1 MARVGNHGRSR
12 TAARSLGVIAM
23 ALCAAPLLT
32 SCNFATVGTSAQPDI
47 GAPADVDVLDK
58 VRSLDIMPRQSQA
71 VNAAQNSTGE
81 RSRAAVFEGTEITD
95 VADAKPQPIASGGG
109 YDLNFENTPVT
120 TVAKVVLGDILNTG
134 YAIDPRVQGT
144 VTLVSVRPIPK
155 SDIVFVL
162 ESALRLSGV
171 VLVRDGAGYRLTPL
185 GDAVGAGRVDS
196 AAASP
201 EPGYGVSV
209 VPLQYVSA
217 QTVLKLMDSFA
228 TKPGS
233 VRADPTRNLLLIQG
247 TGAERRTA
255 VDTAMSFDVDWMRGQ
270 SVGIY
275 PLSSSAPEPIIAELE
290 KIMDSGDSGLSQSVV
305 KFQAMSRL
313 NAILVVSRKPALLH
327 TASTWIKRLDR
338 EDTAR
343 NSVHVYRV
351 KYGDARQIAKVLT
364 DMFIGGSQASLDSA
378 DNQLAPGSGSSAAS
392 SADRLSLNAN
402 SSSASQT
409 GGFGSS
415 QTSGFGSRMASGTG
429 AGGAP
434 GSGQSQ
440 SAGGNPATAGGAL
453 DARGG
458 GGNGQPL
465 LQGVR
470 ITPDVVNN
478 TLLIYADQGNY
489 QVIQATL
496 DQVDQ
501 PQLQVAID
509 ATIAEVTLTNE
520 LSYGVQ
526 AFLTSKN
533 LGLHP
538 DNGSILNT
546 QAAQAPTTTTTTPAS
561 TATGTAAVATTVTSA
576 FINRAFPGFNFLIGS
591 EAQPSAI
598 LDALHTVTS
607 VKVLSNPSLVVINNQ
622 TASLQVGDVV
632 PVSTGSA
639 TVLTTSNTVVNT
651 IDYRNTGI
659 ILRVSP
665 RINANGNVRLEVEQE
680 ISSVSPT
687 TAASLTPTVSERLVK
702 SSISVATGQTVLL
715 AGLIS
720 EQQSGTRNGIPL
732 LDEIQGL
739 GDAFSHQDKTGTRTE
754 LIIFIRPQII
764 RDGTD
769 AHNVAEELRS
779 KLRGSVGASVDDL
792 RVHTVR

>member
-1 MARVGNHGRSR
+1 MVRVSDQGRSR
-12 TAARSLGVIAM
+12 TAARNALAIAM
-23 ALCAAPLLT
+23 AFGAATLLA
-32 SCNFATVGTSAQPDI
+32 SCNSATVGTT
-47 GAPADVDVLDK
+47 APADIDVLDK
-58 VRSLDIMPRQSQA
+58 VRSLDILPRQAQPVSA
-71 VNAAQNSTGE
+71 VQPNAGE
-81 RSRAAVFEGTEITD
+81 RGRAAVFEGTEISE
-95 VADAKPQPIASGGG
+95 VPDARVDRAASGTG
-109 YDLNFENTPVT
+109 YDLNFENTPVA

-134 YAIDPRVQGT
+134 YTIDPRVQGT
-144 VTLVSVRPIPK
+144 VSVVSVRPVPK

-162 ESALRLSGV
+162 ENALRLSGV
-171 VLVRDGAGYRLTPL
+171 VLVRDSAGYRLTPL
-185 GDAVGAGRVDS
+185 GDAVGTGRVDS
-196 AAASP
+196 AAANP

-217 QTVLKLMDSFA
+217 QTILKLMDSFA

-233 VRADPTRNLLLIQG
+233 VRADATRNLLLIQG

-255 VDTAMSFDVDWMRGQ
+255 VETVMSFDVDWMRGQ
-270 SVGIY
+270 SIGIY
-275 PLSSSAPEPIIAELE
+275 PISNSAPEPIISELE

-305 KFQAMSRL
+305 KFQPISRL

-327 TASTWIKRLDR
+327 TALTWIKRLDHA
-338 EDTAR
+338 DTAR

-351 KYGDARQIAKVLT
+351 KYGEARQIARVLT
-364 DMFIGGSQASLDSA
+364 DMFIGGSTASLDSA
-378 DNQLAPGSGSSAAS
+378 DNQLAPGSGSTSTS

-402 SSSASQT
+402 NSGSQT
-409 GGFGSS
+409 N
-415 QTSGFGSRMASGTG
+415 GFGSRQQSGTM
-429 AGGAP
+429 AGGTSAF
-434 GSGQSQ
+434 GQSQ
-440 SAGGNPATAGGAL
+440 PPAAASPPSTSAL
-453 DARGG
+453 DGRSSGG
-458 GGNGQPL
+458 GGGQPL

-470 ITPDVVNN
+470 ITPDVINN
-478 TLLIYADQGNY
+478 TLLIYADQANY
-489 QVIQATL
+489 RIIEATL
-496 DQVDQ
+496 QQVDQ

-526 AFLTSKN
+526 AFLTSKG
-533 LGLHP
+533 LGLRP
-538 DNGSILNT
+538 DQGSILNT
-546 QAAQAPTTTTTTPAS
+546 QSTSGPAAATTA
-561 TATGTAAVATTVTSA
+561 ATGAATAAGTVTNA
-576 FINRAFPGFNFLIGS
+576 FINRAFPGFNFLIGQ
-591 EAQPSAI
+591 EAQPAAI

-622 TASLQVGDVV
+622 AATLQVGDEV

-639 TVLTTSNTVVNT
+639 TVLTTNNTVVNT

-665 RINANGNVRLEVEQE
+665 RINVNGNVRLEVEQE
-680 ISSVSPT
+680 ISNVSPA
-687 TAASLTPTVSERLVK
+687 TAASLTPTVSERRVK

-720 EQQSGTRNGIPL
+720 EQQNGTRNGIPL

-739 GDAFSHQDKTGTRTE
+739 GDAFSHQDKKGTRTE

-769 AHNVAEELRS
+769 AHHIAEELRS
-779 KLRGSVGASVDDL
+779 KLRGSVGASTDDL
-792 RVHTVR
+792 VVHTTR